1 MNFKGIIQDLLIEIQ
16 KINIKKSKE
25 IDFIEKKW
33 ITFSAP
39 RFKQEKERR
48 DLERKLERAGL
59 EDMVEIKKKINK
71 LDEILPKYEPY
82 RVVKEQK
89 LEAAKDNAKIEIGK
103 AILVHIEKIQEAIK
117 KEQDNFASYAENII
131 SSIEPNNSDLALDL
145 KNLRKRFEDLK
156 FLSNSLDELK
166 KYNGRIETP
175 EVCNNLMQGLEKEDA
190 DVVYELFK
198 IITRNTIDMRKVEIV
213 KEVSEETFEINEDA
227 DISKMSNSNLNLKEQ
242 DFLEELKNKP
252 LEEIFRND
260 MKKLIRLHDQV
271 EFNEIEEIVFDG
283 LVMSYNIYI
292 ENDYKNSIS
301 EENLETYDKNDIM
314 TELFRKPKKI
324 LFSSK
329 FAEYIGQKLID
340 SFENKMSDVENA
352 LEEDRL
358 EETINNINDGLKE
371 KYLIKGVT
379 LFIAKNKLAEIK
391 LKLYQNDNLFED
403 EKECERYE
411 RLVNFIS
418 TTLSKKLSK
427 LTKTEYA
434 KSDNDCIMI
443 LLDQYLELLSIGDF
457 EKAYNDLIKY
467 LDVVSN
473 QISESVY
480 RAYKAAA
487 KMIIE
492 YRKTNKYTPYEMKYV
507 NIEYGEFYNEIDDII
522 KFYDEEA
529 KEFNNIENAIYL
541 KRR

>member
-89 LEAAKDNAKIEIGK
+89 LEAAKDNAKIEIGN

-358 EETINNINDGLKE
+358 EESINNINAGLKE

>member
-1 MNFKGIIQDLLIEIQ
+1 VVI
-16 KINIKKSKE
+16 
-25 IDFIEKKW
+25 
-33 ITFSAP
+33 A
-39 RFKQEKERR
+39 
-48 DLERKLERAGL
+48 
-59 EDMVEIKKKINK
+59 
-71 LDEILPKYEPY
+71 DEILPKYEPY

-541 KRR
+541 KRK